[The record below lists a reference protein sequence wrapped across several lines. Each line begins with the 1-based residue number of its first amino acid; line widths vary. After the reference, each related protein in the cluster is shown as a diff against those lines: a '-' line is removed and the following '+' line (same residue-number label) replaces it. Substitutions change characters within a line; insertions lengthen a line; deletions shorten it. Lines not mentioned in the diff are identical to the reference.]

1 MADYVRFRRADWGL
15 GNMFSRA
22 DWGLGNIEEWY
33 RLLPSLR
40 VAAVLLRE
48 YRRVVPDLV
57 VSSSGFPLVAPIRAR
72 ICFSMYISSWVPL
85 NLMEASFF

>member
-1 MADYVRFRRADWGL
+1 MHADWDL

-40 VAAVLLRE
+40 VASVLLRE
-48 YRRVVPDLV
+48 YRKVVPDLV
-57 VSSSGFPLVAPIRAR
+57 VFGS
-72 ICFSMYISSWVPL
+72 C
-85 NLMEASFF
+85 